1 MSRSSR
7 LKKIMLAMVI
17 LLIIGIGMGVM
28 VKSVRKQKHRV
39 FGSAKLRV

>member
-1 MSRSSR
+1 
-7 LKKIMLAMVI
+7 MLAMVI